1 MEELSVTPLI
11 CQGAEAKVFSTF
23 FLDRPAVC
31 KERQIKSYRLKEL
44 DTKIN
49 KQRLLHEARCLAK
62 CAKFG
67 ISVPC
72 VFFVDTE
79 RHRLYIEKIAGLTLK
94 QHLWNGTDYNSSE
107 CIALARR
114 LGNILGS
121 LHEHDIVHG
130 DLTTSNIFLRTL
142 PTNTPTSSSHDVVLI
157 DFGLGMLQPTAEDK
171 AVDLYVLERA
181 FISTHAGSESMVGAL
196 QMFFP
201 CTMEA

>member
-1 MEELSVTPLI
+1 MY
-11 CQGAEAKVFSTF
+11 STY
-23 FLDRPAVC
+23 FLERPAVC

-67 ISVPC
+67 IAVPC

-79 RHRLYIEKIAGLTLK
+79 RLRLYMEKIEGLTLK
-94 QHLWNGTDYNSSE
+94 QHLWNGIDYDSSE
-107 CIALARR
+107 CIGLAQK
-114 LGNILGS
+114 LGQILGS

-130 DLTTSNIFLRTL
+130 DLTTSNIFLRRAAA
-142 PTNTPTSSSHDVVLI
+142 SSSSDDVVLI

-181 FISTHAGSESMVGAL
+181 FVSTHAGSESMVSHL
-196 QMFFP
+196 
-201 CTMEA
+201 